1 MPHPTV
7 KHEQVVNCYHC
18 GEDCLDQPIVA
29 QDKSFCCNGCKMVYE
44 ILNQTGMCD
53 YYELSNNPGTSQK
66 ISVRED
72 KFAFLDNAKIQASLL
87 SFTNDTETHVN
98 FYMPQM
104 HCSSCLWLL
113 ENLHRLNP
121 AVIASKVN
129 FERKETDIV
138 FDHQRISMRQL
149 AELLASIGYEPYI
162 SFNDLKKQKPG
173 LNMQKVYK
181 LGVAGFC
188 FANIMLF
195 SFPEYLG
202 IDAQEKYLMTLFRY
216 MNILLSLPVFFYC
229 TSEFYI
235 SAWKSLKH
243 GFLNIDAP
251 IVLAVVVAF
260 ARSLY
265 EVFTGTGAGYFDSMS
280 GIVFF
285 MLIGRV
291 LQDKTYQSLSFER
304 DYTAYFPI
312 AVSRI
317 KDGIESSVA
326 LPDIALNDTLLIHH
340 QELIPADG
348 ILTMGKALIDYS
360 FVTGESLPVEKEMGE
375 IVYAGGKQ
383 IGGNLELLVIKD
395 VAQSYLTKLW
405 NRSELQENRKDNERS
420 FVHLLSRYFT
430 WILFSIAFMAG
441 VYWGIKDSSKVGQVI
456 TSVLIVACPCS
467 LLLSNTFTNGNVLR
481 KLGRNHFYLR
491 NAETIEDIAKVD
503 HIVFDKTGTLTTGR
517 YQDIQYEGKEL
528 DLETKAKIAALASQS
543 LHPMSKAIAQWAIIE
558 HGSNY
563 QVSGFEEIPGK
574 GVQAKVGDSLLQL
587 GSALFVTNAPIGA
600 NLQSAVHL
608 AIDGEQLGRFSFRNH
623 YRDQVPAL
631 LKQLGKMGYPITILS
646 GDNAGE
652 KTYLQS
658 LLGANATIL
667 FHQKPEDK
675 LDAIKKIQSEGH
687 KVMMVGDG
695 LNDAGALRQANV
707 GLAIS
712 ENSAQFTPASDVI
725 MDANR
730 LPNLYKYIQLC
741 KWNKILVVAAF
752 IISILYNLVGEG
764 FAVQGLLSPM
774 VAAIL
779 MPASSMSI
787 LLVAFGAGNLVAWK
801 LGLNKGL

>member
-631 LKQLGKMGYPITILS
+631 LKQLSKMGYPITILS